1 MGGQVLEGTS
11 VGGPRWPRLQGSHR
25 ECWVMQN
32 IQLCLRQHSP
42 LHEAPKPGHATN
54 EPLRGVNLLQEV
66 REALDDGLHV
76 CSTALHELH
85 HLQQTAGTVNPTR
98 LTASLAF
105 NGTGMV

>member
-1 MGGQVLEGTS
+1 M
-11 VGGPRWPRLQGSHR
+11 QGSHR